1 MAHNMILPTMA
12 VLLLTTCSS
21 NGDQDTI
28 PEKKFSLTPTLGT
41 LKTDEKV
48 PGYNDGTALPVKFPD
63 SEIVT
68 YQGVAG
74 ITPKFEE
81 EIPLDQQFSI
91 SGNAAIELDFTTE
104 DGVVS
109 GQITDLREER
119 LNDQGLASFNK
130 DGELDLSGKSIA
142 EINELYDVVN
152 TFSGDIE
159 INGTALQSGQILA
172 NFDATLTPT
181 EGDTSPIRIQEAVY
195 GSVYSSEG
203 TSDTLL
209 LSSAITIDD
218 KKDPAIFSGSMTSDN
233 PIYNR
238 SKIQT
243 VIVASEAAE

>member
-12 VLLLTTCSS
+12 VLLLTACSS
-21 NGDQDTI
+21 NSDQDTI
-28 PEKKFSLTPTLGT
+28 SEKEFSLTPALGT

-48 PGYNDGTALPVKFPD
+48 PGYNDGSAMVFTFPD
-63 SEIVT
+63 SETVT

-74 ITPKFEE
+74 ITPKFEDNT
-81 EIPLDQQFSI
+81 PQDQQFSI
-91 SGNAAIELDFTTE
+91 SGNAAIELDFTAE

-159 INGTALQSGQILA
+159 INGTALQSGQIFA

-181 EGDTSPIRIQEAVY
+181 ERDT
-195 GSVYSSEG
+195 
-203 TSDTLL
+203 
-209 LSSAITIDD
+209 
-218 KKDPAIFSGSMTSDN
+218 
-233 PIYNR
+233 
-238 SKIQT
+238 
-243 VIVASEAAE
+243 